1 MKTIEELKAFC
12 EGYLKAKML
21 EHNGNVEDIDDW
33 VQWGGY
39 DLNIFG
45 AYLSVRLEGDTTALS
60 VDAYPDG
67 WTDRLPD
74 ALHTFDIYE
83 GEIK

>member
-12 EGYLKAKML
+12 NEYLKTKL
-21 EHNGNVEDIDDW
+21 VENNGDVSETDDW

-39 DLNIFG
+39 DLNLFG
-45 AYLSVRLEGDTTALS
+45 SYWSVLLNDNTKALT

-67 WTDRLPD
+67 WTDELPD
-74 ALHTFDIYE
+74 ALHTFNIQ
-83 GEIK
+83 